1 MRRSSAAL
9 ATVALATIAAG
20 AGIATAALAES
31 TPAGQGSLSVTVT
44 GLHSGKGKLV
54 ACLWRDSQGFPSCEK
69 SRGATRLV
77 VPVTATTMAL
87 SFAGVAPGSYA
98 VTVHHDEDGN
108 GRMKR
113 NLIGMPA
120 EGVGVSNNP
129 GGMPGFAKSLVRVAG
144 DGAITVRMRY
154 LFD

>member
-1 MRRSSAAL
+1 MPRL
-9 ATVALATIAAG
+9 
-20 AGIATAALAES
+20 IATLAAIATGAACATLALAE
-31 TPAGQGSLSVTVT
+31 PAPVQAGSLTVNVT

-54 ACLWRDSQGFPSCEK
+54 ACLWRSKDGFPSCEK
-69 SRGATRLV
+69 SPAATRLV

-87 SFAGVAPGSYA
+87 SFARVAPGSYA
-98 VTVHHDEDGN
+98 VTVFHDEDGN

-120 EGVGVSNNP
+120 EGVGASNNP
-129 GGMPGFAKSLVRVAG
+129 GGMPGFAKSLFRVGG
-144 DGAITVRMRY
+144 DGAITVKMRY